1 MRFLLE
7 IIPYIFLFLLLRS
20 GIRSYLANS
29 RRNREVPRSGQ
40 DPSAA
45 PAAAELMKDPVC
57 GTYVSPAAGVS
68 RTVNGQ
74 LIYFCSKECSDKY
87 AG

>member
-7 IIPYIFLFLLLRS
+7 ILPYLLLFFLLRS
-20 GIRSYLANS
+20 TIRAYLANS
-29 RRNREVPRSGQ
+29 RRSREAPRPAQEES
-40 DPSAA
+40 A

-57 GTYVSPAAGVS
+57 GTYVSPAAAVS
-68 RTVNGQ
+68 RTVDGQ
-74 LIYFCSKECSDKY
+74 LVHFCSKECSDKY

>member
-7 IIPYIFLFLLLRS
+7 ILPYILLFLLLRS
-20 GIRSYLANS
+20 GIRAYLANS
-29 RRNREVPRSGQ
+29 RRNRDVPRDSHAE
-40 DPSAA
+40 PAVSAGGD
-45 PAAAELMKDPVC
+45 LKKDPVC

-68 RTVNGQ
+68 RMVNGQ